1 MKIYEIQISM
11 SINKALLKYSHAD
24 LFTYCVWLLS
34 YYNTDLGSCDKD
46 IIITHKDKNIY
57 HLALNRKCLLTASVN
72 ENNVAHF
79 PKTRFTVYFPLNTWV
94 CHLLCQL

>member
-1 MKIYEIQISM
+1 MLIC
-11 SINKALLKYSHAD
+11 LLI
-24 LFTYCVWLLS
+24 LCVWLLS

-79 PKTRFTVYFPLNTWV
+79 PKQLYS
-94 CHLLCQL
+94 LLSS